1 MPVSISPIASP
12 YHFAKLTGEE
22 LCELYRISHVYNESE
37 WAGIERDE
45 HRFLQFILDAL
56 EERPEPDPNAKAEP
70 AVPDSFTSKAGQA
83 FIYKEARNLLYAGND
98 LWAIANVMP
107 EPYNDVMKLQR
118 LIKRTNP
125 RLLRMR

>member
-1 MPVSISPIASP
+1 MPVTILPTVSP
-12 YHFAKLTGEE
+12 YCFAKLTREE

-37 WAGIERDE
+37 WSRIERDE
-45 HRFLQFILDAL
+45 RRFLQFVLDAL
-56 EERPEPDPNAKAEP
+56 KERPEPDPDAKPKP
-70 AVPDSFTSKAGQA
+70 AVPDSFTSKDGQA